1 MNPQAHM
8 QYYLQ
13 YPRYENNLCPSME
26 EWIRKMWYI
35 YNGILF
41 SHEKGHSTFCNNMNG
56 P

>member
-26 EWIRKMWYI
+26 EWIRKI
-35 YNGILF
+35 YTMEYYLAMRKDILLF
-41 SHEKGHSTFCNNMNG
+41 ATT
-56 P
+56 